1 MFYIVLIF
9 IFWVRLIIIGGD
21 NMIKFEDAKKIG
33 LRAKG
38 TNKII
43 AIYPDELKGTNKE
56 IEKTV
61 RDWYYQQS
69 CGAED
74 DLLSAFVDVLTD
86 EEIKSRNL

>member
-1 MFYIVLIF
+1 MLYIVLIYKK
-9 IFWVRLIIIGGD
+9 WVILIVIGGD
-21 NMIKFEDAKKIG
+21 NMTKFEDAKKIG
-33 LRAKG
+33 LRAKE

-43 AIYPDELKGTNKE
+43 AIYPDELKGPNEE

-74 DLLSAFVDVLTD
+74 DLLSAFVDALTD